1 MTGLAGIRR
10 RWFGISPEEATF
22 ARRGFSAAEPAAQA
36 HLETAGRAFIEG
48 YNTALATPQAAE
60 LPAELNRVESTFRG
74 FAFEGAAM
82 ALALLDL
89 VTPWNRRRFDDF
101 CRSPEGDGHYYLLF
115 VGAGWAVARVP
126 WARRR
131 FERSLRRYHPL
142 YRWLALDGY
151 GFHEGFF
158 YTTRLVAEQQLP
170 PRLSDCA
177 RRVFD
182 QGLGRS
188 LWFSHG
194 GDADRLAATV
204 ARFPAARRED
214 LWSGIGLGAA
224 YAGGVSRQQLGQLLE
239 HARRHAT
246 HLAQGASFAAKAR
259 VRAGNPAP
267 HTELACQVFCR
278 TSADE
283 AAAVTDNCLENLPSN
298 GAKPAYEV
306 WRTRIREHF
315 ATATA
320 TEPISTAAR
329 IGEPAHR

>member
-22 ARRGFSAAEPAAQA
+22 ARRGFAAVEPAAQT
-36 HLETAGRAFIEG
+36 HLERAGRAFIEG
-48 YNTALATPQAAE
+48 YNTALAKPQAAE
-60 LPAELNRVESTFRG
+60 LSTELNRVEGTFRG

-89 VTPWNRRRFDDF
+89 VTPWNRRRFDNF
-101 CRSPEGDGHYYLLF
+101 CECPDGDRHYYLLF

-126 WARRR
+126 WACRR

-158 YTTRLVAEQQLP
+158 HTERYVGERRTPR
-170 PRLSDCA
+170 RLSIQA

-188 LWFSHG
+188 MWFSHG
-194 GDADRLAATV
+194 GNADRLAATV
-204 ARFPAARRED
+204 ESFPVARRAD

-224 YAGGVSRQQLGQLLE
+224 YAGGVVPQELEQLID
-239 HARRHAT
+239 HAGHYAN

-278 TSADE
+278 SSADE
-283 AAAVTDNCLENLPSN
+283 AATVTDQCLVNLPAN
-298 GAKPAYEV
+298 GTEPQYEV
-306 WRTRIREHF
+306 WRTRIRERF
-315 ATATA
+315 VTATA
-320 TEPISTAAR
+320 TEPNTAPAR
-329 IGEPAHR
+329 IREPAHR